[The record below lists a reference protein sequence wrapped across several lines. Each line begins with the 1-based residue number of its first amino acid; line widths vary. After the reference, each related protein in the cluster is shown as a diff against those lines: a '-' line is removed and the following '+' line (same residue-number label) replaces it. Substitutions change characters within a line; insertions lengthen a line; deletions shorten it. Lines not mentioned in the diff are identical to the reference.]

1 MEVAIVTPTGEVFSG
16 TVESV
21 VAPGVAGEFGILPG
35 HTTFLST
42 LREGTVVV
50 REGREERQFTVTGG
64 FAEVRDD
71 RVVILADGVAEA
83 AQ

>member
-16 TVESV
+16 EVESV

-35 HTTFLST
+35 HTAFLST
-42 LREGTVVV
+42 LQEGTVVV
-50 REGREERQFTVTGG
+50 RQGREERQFAVSGG

>member
-16 TVESV
+16 PAESV
-21 VAPGVAGEFGILPG
+21 VGPGTAGEFGILPG
-35 HTTFLST
+35 HTAFLST

-50 REGREERQFTVTGG
+50 RQGRDEQRFAITGG
-64 FAEVRDD
+64 FAEVHSDH
-71 RVVILADGVAEA
+71 VVILADGVAET